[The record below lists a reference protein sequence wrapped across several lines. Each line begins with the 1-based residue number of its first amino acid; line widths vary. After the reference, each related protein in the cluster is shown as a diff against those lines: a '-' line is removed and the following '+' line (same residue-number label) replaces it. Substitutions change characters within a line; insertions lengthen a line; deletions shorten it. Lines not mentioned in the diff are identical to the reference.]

1 VFTHGIEVGV
11 ARNENHDLDT
21 ATRELID
28 SLRQN
33 NPRLSRPSGYDR
45 GSIGGRDGL
54 RAVMSNVSDATGG
67 QEVIEI
73 YTTQLGD
80 GSLFYALGV
89 APREEYNAYTNVFR
103 NVVRSIQFSR

>member
-1 VFTHGIEVGV
+1 MPVVLARKIISHPAGIRDHHADGADIHGGLGDHLNRGKQPVDVVG
-11 ARNENHDLDT
+11 ALDQHLQLASTIT
-21 ATRELID
+21 A
-28 SLRQN
+28 
-33 NPRLSRPSGYDR
+33 
-45 GSIGGRDGL
+45 
-54 RAVMSNVSDATGG
+54 GG